1 MAVNNEERLLRPRM
15 KAAVLYG
22 KEDVRVESVDIPRL
36 DRGDVL
42 LRTRAALTCGTDAK
56 VFRRGYHAK
65 MIVPPAVFGHEIA
78 GVVEE
83 VGPGVEGLE
92 PGTAVV
98 AANSAPCGD
107 CYYCKHEM
115 PSLCDDLLFWNGA
128 YAEFARIPARVV
140 RKNLLPLPDGLAF
153 HEAAMMEPLACV
165 IRGVEESWIGRGQSV
180 AIIGTGPIGLMFV
193 ALARMRGAHV
203 VAAGR
208 RQQRLDKA
216 LEMGAEAVV
225 TAREGVDLAEL
236 LRERSPDGRGA
247 DVVIEAVGLP
257 ETSEAAVRAVRK
269 GGVVQLFGGCPADT
283 RIGIDSQLLHYQEL
297 TIKSTFHHT
306 PESVRK
312 AFRLIADGHIDP
324 NAFITA
330 EAPLEDLPAGARQH
344 GTRRRRA
351 EDGDSVL
358 ADGLLRQGRLE
369 QHLDAECRRG
379 RGSRT
384 TGCRRGGP

>member
-1 MAVNNEERLLRPRM
+1 MRPRM

-22 KEDVRVESVDIPRL
+22 KEDVRVESVEIPRL

-78 GVVEE
+78 GVIEE

-128 YAEFARIPARVV
+128 YAEFARIPSRVF

-208 RQQRLDKA
+208 RRQRLDKA

-330 EAPLEDLPAGARQH
+330 EAPLEDLPAVLSHMAR
-344 GTRRRRA
+344 G
-351 EDGDSVL
+351 G
-358 ADGLLRQGRLE
+358 DGLKT
-369 QHLDAECRRG
+369 AIVF
-379 RGSRT
+379 
-384 TGCRRGGP
+384 

>member
-36 DRGDVL
+36 DRGDIL

-83 VGPGVEGLE
+83 VGPGVEGLD

-128 YAEFARIPARVV
+128 YAEFARIPSRVV

-208 RQQRLDKA
+208 RRTRLDKA

-283 RIGIDSQLLHYQEL
+283 QIGIDSQLLHYQEL

-330 EAPLEDLPAGARQH
+330 EATLDELPRILGHMAR
-344 GTRRRRA
+344 G
-351 EDGDSVL
+351 G
-358 ADGLLRQGRLE
+358 DGLKT
-369 QHLDAECRRG
+369 AIVF
-379 RGSRT
+379 
-384 TGCRRGGP
+384 

>member
-15 KAAVLYG
+15 MAAVLYG
-22 KEDVRVESVDIPRL
+22 KEDVRVERMDIPRL

-92 PGTAVV
+92 IGTAVV

-128 YAEFARIPARVV
+128 YAEFARIPSRVV

-208 RQQRLDKA
+208 RRQRLDKA

-236 LRERSPDGRGA
+236 LREHSPDGRGA

-330 EAPLEDLPAGARQH
+330 EAPLEDLPQVLGHMAR
-344 GTRRRRA
+344 G
-351 EDGDSVL
+351 G
-358 ADGLLRQGRLE
+358 DGLKT
-369 QHLDAECRRG
+369 AIVF
-379 RGSRT
+379 
-384 TGCRRGGP
+384 